1 MLKTFCVIV
10 ILLIQCVSSLKIVS
24 DKITG
29 KAPCASQCAG
39 YLKPHWTMHNTEMY
53 AHIDISKCG
62 FISPPVF
69 TASLHTFWHV
79 EGYVLSVGTTSIIY
93 YAEQKKEDIEGLFW
107 IAIGY
112 VC

>member
-24 DKITG
+24 DIITG
-29 KAPCASQCAG
+29 NAACASQCAG
-39 YLKPHWTMHNTEMY
+39 YLKPHWTMRNTDMFTD
-53 AHIDISKCG
+53 IDISKCG

-69 TASLHTFWHV
+69 TVSLYTYWYV
-79 EGYVLSVGTTSIIY
+79 EGRVVDVRTTWIRY
-93 YAEQKKEDIEGLFW
+93 FAELKEAYIRGLYW